1 MLSKSLIIIIEM
13 IKTHGLNKE
22 TMNSWLKSDLIS
34 NTYYYKNL
42 DFYNQ

>member
-13 IKTHGLNKE
+13 IKTYGLNEE
-22 TMNSWLKSDLIS
+22 TMNAWLKRYLIS
-34 NTYYYKNL
+34 NTYYYNNL

>member
-13 IKTHGLNKE
+13 VKTHGLNKE
-22 TMNSWLKSDLIS
+22 TMNAWLKRDFIS
-34 NTYYYKNL
+34 NTDYYKNL